1 MSTDYKFE
9 GWAGFDKDS
18 VKGNL
23 KFIDYEPKKW
33 NEDDID
39 GEFVPQCR
47 ANPSE
52 NHVRR
57 NLSF

>member
-23 KFIDYEPKKW
+23 RFVAYEPKKW

-39 GEFVPQCR
+39 GKLVEDGGGWWWMVVDGRC
-47 ANPSE
+47 A
-52 NHVRR
+52 V
-57 NLSF
+57 